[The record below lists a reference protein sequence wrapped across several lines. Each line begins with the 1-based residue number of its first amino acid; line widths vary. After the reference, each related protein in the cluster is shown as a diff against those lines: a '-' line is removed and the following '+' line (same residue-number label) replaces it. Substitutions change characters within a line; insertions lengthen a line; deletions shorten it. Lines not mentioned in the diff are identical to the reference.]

1 MESMGLLWFMNYKLR
16 GIKVAASMIR
26 NNPLQAL
33 LGSFMNY
40 PMGIGTPITENLLA
54 KLFQRTLGFSI
65 GPEMAWQ
72 GVALHPIYNL
82 ILD

>member
-1 MESMGLLWFMNYKLR
+1 MESMGLWWFMNYKLR

-33 LGSFMNY
+33 LGSFMRY

-54 KLFQRTLGFSI
+54 KLFQGTLGFSI
-65 GPEMAWQ
+65 GPQMAWQ
-72 GVALHPIYNL
+72 GVALHPVYNL
-82 ILD
+82 VLD